1 MSIREVLTKLY
12 TIFYLNNPD
21 SPYGIDRAEEL
32 RNNCQ
37 LFYKKIEYF
46 TKKYANPIS
55 ASQIYNGSDWDFT
68 YKMNENNNY
77 INDSI
82 NIIFELDGINRLNFQ
97 AGKNELAKNVILR
110 YCNYVGIEYKYI
122 LCFHKLKRINENNT
136 LEQNNIE
143 NNSLIVLINHKD
155 IIFC

>member
-1 MSIREVLTKLY
+1 M
-12 TIFYLNNPD
+12 
-21 SPYGIDRAEEL
+21 
-32 RNNCQ
+32 
-37 LFYKKIEYF
+37 
-46 TKKYANPIS
+46 
-55 ASQIYNGSDWDFT
+55 
-68 YKMNENNNY
+68 
-77 INDSI
+77 
-82 NIIFELDGINRLNFQ
+82 DGINRLNFQ